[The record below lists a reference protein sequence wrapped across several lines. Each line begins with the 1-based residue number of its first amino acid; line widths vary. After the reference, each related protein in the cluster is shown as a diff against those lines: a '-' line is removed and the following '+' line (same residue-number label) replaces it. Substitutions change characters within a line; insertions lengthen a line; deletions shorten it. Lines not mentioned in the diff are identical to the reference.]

1 VKQEETVDFHIR
13 KAWQKILRMYNLEA
27 ARQGTTMSVG
37 YILLNVDING
47 TPSTQLGPKMGI
59 EKSSLSRTLK
69 QMEDAGLIYRKT
81 DKDDRRIIRIYLT
94 PHGVNK
100 RKLAKKAVLDFNNK
114 VFSRIDPER
123 LKIFQ
128 EVIEEITE
136 VAIHYEED
144 NIEEK
149 EIRINH

>member
-1 VKQEETVDFHIR
+1 MKQEETVDFHIR

>member
-1 VKQEETVDFHIR
+1 MKQEETVDFHIR

-27 ARQGTTMSVG
+27 AKQGTTMSVG

-69 QMEDAGLIYRKT
+69 QMEEAGLIYRKT

-94 PHGVNK
+94 SSGVNK
-100 RKLAKKAVLDFNNK
+100 RKLAKKAVLDFNKK
-114 VFSRIDPER
+114 VFSCIDPER

-128 EVIEEITE
+128 KVIEEITE
-136 VAIHYEED
+136 VAVNYEKD
-144 NIEEK
+144 NVEK
-149 EIRINH
+149 EISINL

>member
-27 ARQGTTMSVG
+27 ARQGSTMSVG